1 LEPCAALREL
11 HQLLEVV
18 LPKALTPGRLM
29 GQLPGLILK
38 QGVLVLALEQQLREL
53 IPEQRLP
60 ELAHERWLPE
70 LILEQVR

>member
-1 LEPCAALREL
+1 MAQVRP
-11 HQLLEVV
+11 
-18 LPKALTPGRLM
+18 LTPRRLM

-38 QGVLVLALEQQLREL
+38 RGVLVLALERQLREL

-60 ELAHERWLPE
+60 ELAHECWLPE